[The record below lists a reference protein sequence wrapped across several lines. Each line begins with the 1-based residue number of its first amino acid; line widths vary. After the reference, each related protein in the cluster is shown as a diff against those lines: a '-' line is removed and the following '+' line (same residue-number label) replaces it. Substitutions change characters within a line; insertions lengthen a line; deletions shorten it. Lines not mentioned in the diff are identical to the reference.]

1 MNVLTSLSPAE
12 HAAVLA
18 LVNHT
23 EAADGV
29 RPLNDEAMAA
39 VARDGDTHVLI
50 ADDAGG
56 VAAVGYAFV
65 SSAFGT
71 AQLVVHP
78 AHRRRGHGRAL
89 LDAARTAGGSGIWSF
104 GDLPPAR
111 ALARSADLT
120 PVRSLLIMER
130 DLQNLPAPAATHD
143 VRLRT
148 FTDADADALLAV
160 NAAAFAHHPEQGAM
174 TRADLEAKQREPWWD
189 PPGIIVASDAAG
201 LVGIHWTKRHDA
213 TTGEVYVIGVD
224 PRASGRGIGT
234 LLLDAGLAHLAAVG
248 ATRVILY
255 VESDNPAVRLYER
268 TGFATFHTDVLYR

>member
-130 DLQNLPAPAATHD
+130 DLQNLPAPTATHD

-160 NAAAFAHHPEQGAM
+160 NAAAFAHHPEQDAM

-189 PPGIIVASDAAG
+189 PTGIIVATDAEG
-201 LVGIHWTKRHDA
+201 LVGFHWTKRHDA

-234 LLLDAGLAHLAAVG
+234 LLLDAGLAYLAAVG

>member
-189 PPGIIVASDAAG
+189 PTGIIVATDAEG
-201 LVGIHWTKRHDA
+201 LVGFHWTKRHDA